1 MIDLDKYQASKK
13 VPTQTRGKERVRQI
27 LLAAS
32 KLFAERGVAS
42 VTTNDIA
49 DRAHM
54 PIGSVYSYY
63 EDKNAI
69 IAALDELYHTELIA
83 IIDQLSDNP
92 MLRHMNEFEVAT
104 IVINFWSYYLENNSP
119 LSYVMYAR
127 IEPSLRD
134 VASTQQ
140 NRLQQAFCR
149 LLHTKDPNRKHS
161 LEPGSPCT
169 LVLLQAM
176 MIVETSDMLYRS
188 DHAARQQF
196 VDKAIPPYCS
206 FIESLR

>member
-13 VPTQTRGKERVRQI
+13 APTQTRGKERVRQI

-32 KLFAERGVAS
+32 KLFAERGVAN

-49 DRAHM
+49 DRAHL

-69 IAALDELYHTELIA
+69 IAALDELYHTELID

-92 MLRHMNEFEVAT
+92 MLPHMNEFEVAT
-104 IVINFWSYYLENNSP
+104 IVINFWSYYLENNNP

-127 IEPSLRD
+127 IEPNLRD
-134 VASTQQ
+134 VASMQQ
-140 NRLQQAFCR
+140 HRLQQAFCR
-149 LLHTKDPNRKHS
+149 LLHTRDPERIHS

-169 LVLLQAM
+169 LILLQAM
-176 MIVETSDMLYRS
+176 MIVETSDLLYRS
-188 DHAARQQF
+188 DTEARQRF
-196 VDKAIPPYCS
+196 VDRAIRPFCS
-206 FIESLR
+206 FVKTLE

>member
-13 VPTQTRGKERVRQI
+13 VPTQARGKERVRQI

-32 KLFAERGVAS
+32 KLFAERGVAN

-69 IAALDELYHTELIA
+69 ISALVELYHTEVID
-83 IIDQLSDNP
+83 IMDQLSDNP
-92 MLRHMNEFEVAT
+92 MLPHMDRFEVST
-104 IVINFWSYYLENNSP
+104 IIINIWSYYLENNNP

-134 VASTQQ
+134 VASAQQ
-140 NRLQQAFCR
+140 HRLQQAFCR
-149 LLHTKDPNRKHS
+149 LLHTKNPGRKHR
-161 LEPGSPCT
+161 LGPGSPCT
-169 LVLLQAM
+169 LILLQGMSIA
-176 MIVETSDMLYRS
+176 ETSDLLYRT
-188 DHAARQQF
+188 DHASRQKF
-196 VDKAIPPYCS
+196 IDTAIPPYCS
-206 FIESLR
+206 FVDSL

>member
-32 KLFAERGVAS
+32 KLFAERGVAN

-49 DRAHM
+49 DRAQM

-69 IAALDELYHTELIA
+69 IAALVELYHTEVID
-83 IIDQLSDNP
+83 IMDQLSDNP
-92 MLRHMNEFEVAT
+92 MLPHMNRFEVST
-104 IVINFWSYYLENNSP
+104 IIINIWSYYLENNNP

-134 VASTQQ
+134 VAGAQQ
-140 NRLQQAFCR
+140 HRLQQAFCR
-149 LLHTKDPNRKHS
+149 LLHTKNPTRKHS
-161 LEPGSPCT
+161 LGPGSPCT
-169 LVLLQAM
+169 LILLQGMSIA
-176 MIVETSDMLYRS
+176 ETSDLLYRT
-188 DHAARQQF
+188 DHAARQEF
-196 VDKAIPPYCS
+196 IDTAIPPYCS
-206 FIESLR
+206 FVESLR